1 MFQLADKISVNTL
14 RQKMATAGRIPAELE
29 SDDDLSE
36 SMTKLKI
43 SKKKKKVRSGD
54 RLYGFFRCDKCKK
67 NWESSQVYVKYAE
80 GDEVN
85 FTLHLRFCGNP
96 SILKLLTN
104 SKHFVCIRMQ
114 DV

>member
-1 MFQLADKISVNTL
+1 MT
-14 RQKMATAGRIPAELE
+14 TARWIPADRE

-67 NWESSQVYVKYAE
+67 NWESSQVYVKYVE
-80 GDEVN
+80 GDEVSFGN
-85 FTLHLRFCGNP
+85 VLVRFSG
-96 SILKLLTN
+96 I
-104 SKHFVCIRMQ
+104 
-114 DV
+114 

>member
-1 MFQLADKISVNTL
+1 
-14 RQKMATAGRIPAELE
+14 MATARWIPADRE

-36 SMTKLKI
+36 SMAKLKI

-67 NWESSQVYVKYAE
+67 NWESSQVYVKYVE

-85 FTLHLRFCGNP
+85 FSNICSFLLCISFLWEP
-96 SILKLLTN
+96 FAFEIIDKL
-104 SKHFVCIRMQ
+104 
-114 DV
+114 